1 MELGKVVQFKNGS
14 YDIRGIVDGRFVVR
28 YRNRVTGKESYKVW
42 TEEERAKFDHSQDA
56 DGDRHDRNCQIYERN
71 LAGETYKGLGREFG
85 LSSTTISQICARQ
98 ARKEKFGS
106 KC

>member
-14 YDIRGIVDGRFVVR
+14 YGIRGIVDGRFVVR

-42 TEEERAKFDHSQDA
+42 TEEERAKFDRSQDV

-71 LAGETYKGLGREFG
+71 LAGETFKSLSREFG
-85 LSSTTISQICARQ
+85 LSSATISQICSEQ
-98 ARKEKFGS
+98 VRKDKFGS
-106 KC
+106 KR

>member
-42 TEEERAKFDHSQDA
+42 TEEERAKFDHSQDV
-56 DGDRHDRNCQIYERN
+56 DGDRRDRNCQIYERN
-71 LAGETYKGLGREFG
+71 LAGETFKSLSREFG
-85 LSSTTISQICARQ
+85 LSSATISQICSEQ

-106 KC
+106 KR